1 MTKSIEG
8 PVVDV
13 DEEIDDGEVDDDGVF
28 GMDGKDGRGKIS
40 AVGTGRVF
48 KSRSASVMRAR
59 IFSIPNERAVAAIAA
74 LFASVRTDIGAR
86 LGFGNTIGDGVIA
99 GC

>member
-8 PVVDV
+8 PVAEV
-13 DEEIDDGEVDDDGVF
+13 DEAIVDGDDDGL
-28 GMDGKDGRGKIS
+28 GDKDGKDGRGKIS

-59 IFSIPNERAVAAIAA
+59 IFSIPSERAVKAIAA
-74 LFASVRTDIGAR
+74 LFAGVRTDIGAG
-86 LGFGNTIGDGVIA
+86 LVFGNTLDGCGNA